1 MIQHAMNPL
10 RPILLVAT
18 ALAVTA
24 ISQAQTTPPAVT
36 PGAAAPGAPAQKPK
50 PFSSSDTRAYLTV
63 AESLQF
69 QLNMSLRLRS
79 RFKET
84 EPQLVA
90 FGSKLHKEAT
100 DLWTPGVDL
109 AQLHGVDGKKIPL
122 DMTKADKANVAKLNP
137 IKDDKKWT
145 LAYFDL
151 FAKDS
156 KKNAL
161 EAEKTLKTVMD
172 PELKAFLEKAH
183 ALLKSQSETVE
194 AKFQELKGRK

>member
-1 MIQHAMNPL
+1 MNPL

>member
-1 MIQHAMNPL
+1 MNQL

-18 ALAVTA
+18 AFAFTA
-24 ISQAQTTPPAVT
+24 TSQAQTTPPVAA
-36 PGAAAPGAPAQKPK
+36 PGAKPAGAAAPGAPAQKPK

-137 IKDDKKWT
+137 IKDDKQWT
-145 LAYFDL
+145 LAYFEL

-172 PELKAFLEKAH
+172 PELKAFLERAQ

-194 AKFQELKGRK
+194 AKFQELKVRK

>member
-1 MIQHAMNPL
+1 MNPL

-109 AQLHGVDGKKIPL
+109 AQLHGVEGKKIPL

-145 LAYFDL
+145 LAYFEL